1 MRFVVSR
8 AVVDIFGFVA
18 LVAIVLLPDAL
29 AAQQRRP
36 ARPRPSAA
44 PTETTSQTPQNS
56 GASVPT
62 PGVAAQ
68 PASDGEVP
76 TEATLGFPIYPS
88 SQYLTSYDAG
98 RGQRY
103 YLFGTNSSFEN
114 MVQYYSVLLDE
125 RGDTVF
131 DEPPTHIFEIGR
143 FREESMAF
151 PPGVTIKDYTWN
163 GAEGYLNPTLGA
175 EPERFRTIIQIVPA
189 PTGQPRR

>member
-8 AVVDIFGFVA
+8 IVVGVFV
-18 LVAIVLLPDAL
+18 LVAVVLLPEAI

-36 ARPRPSAA
+36 ARPRPSVA
-44 PTETTSQTPQNS
+44 PPEGTTQSPRS
-56 GASVPT
+56 AGAGVPT
-62 PGVAAQ
+62 PAVAAQ
-68 PASDGEVP
+68 AVSSVSDDEVP

-98 RGQRY
+98 RGQRF
-103 YLFGTNSSFEN
+103 YLFGTSSNFAS

-189 PTGQPRR
+189 PAGQPSR